1 MKKEGTS
8 HCKLLGTYF
17 LYPMSIRNKL
27 YHRIEGQGPPLIFIH
42 GILGFWR
49 NFYSVSRAF
58 ISTNQV
64 LLYDQ
69 RGHGRSFHKKPYQLK
84 SFVQDLKQLV
94 EELGWKKVFL
104 VGHSLGGYVSYLFA
118 HQYPERVQKM
128 VIVDASP
135 WPLEEARNKIQNILL
150 SLPSSFPDRNQAK
163 EFFKQSVEKKIFS
176 KNIADFLMASL
187 EVSSK
192 KSMKFLFDRDGLL
205 ELLEDL
211 KKYKIP
217 LFIKDIQTP
226 SLILRGEKS
235 QHFKRSDFEKL
246 LRLKASFTGKEI
258 KNSGHWIHFE
268 QPQEFIKCLKKFL

>member
-1 MKKEGTS
+1 M
-8 HCKLLGTYF
+8 
-17 LYPMSIRNKL
+17 
-27 YHRIEGQGPPLIFIH
+27 EGQGPPLIFIH

-94 EELGWKKVFL
+94 EELGWKQVFL

-118 HQYPERVQKM
+118 HQYPEKVQKM

-150 SLPSSFPDRNQAK
+150 SLPSSFPDKNQAK

-235 QHFKRSDFEKL
+235 QHFNRSDFEKL
-246 LRLKASFTGKEI
+246 LHLKPNFAGKEI